1 MDVLVLLA
9 GFAVPWALGAAVLG
23 MLPGD
28 RGAGSG
34 AWLAGCAWFVGV
46 FLLAAW
52 IRLIDLAGL
61 PLGITAIGLPLLAVT
76 GGLLG
81 FALWRRTLRVSALR
95 PALQL
100 ATGREL
106 HGWLRIAWFALL
118 GWLALRFALLLIEVL
133 LRPLYPWD
141 AWTQWGT
148 KAKVWFELRSMSPF
162 VAAGQWLQ
170 APDASVYFDAAPHYP
185 ATVPLL
191 QLWSAL
197 LIGRWDDALVNL
209 PWWLTGVAFGLALYG
224 ALVQRG
230 FAPLPALTGTWL
242 VLSLPI
248 LNVHV
253 ALAGY
258 ADLAMASYF
267 TLAVL
272 ATHRW
277 IETRCWPDAA
287 LALLLAAACVTIKN
301 PGKVWVLMLL
311 PGLIV
316 ALAPR
321 YGFRIV
327 GAGFALAVLSVI
339 VLARTQI
346 RLLGYTLQE
355 EFRMP
360 WSSLA
365 DAYLLFGNWNLLWYG
380 VLATVLVGWRQ
391 VLAREIAPLTVT
403 VAGGVLFL
411 LFGFAFTNAGAWV
424 EDQSTVNRAT
434 LHLAPLALIWTM
446 LVVRAWLAKPD
457 PVIATSSAA

>member
-9 GFAVPWALGAAVLG
+9 GFAVPWTLGAALLT

-34 AWLAGCAWFVGV
+34 AWLAGCAWFVGA
-46 FLLAAW
+46 FLLTVW
-52 IRLIDLAGL
+52 IRLIDLAGFS
-61 PLGITAIGLPLLAVT
+61 LGITAIGLPLLAAT
-76 GGLLG
+76 GVLLG

-95 PALQL
+95 PSLQL
-100 ATGREL
+100 LVGREL
-106 HGWLRIAWFALL
+106 HGWLRIAWLALL
-118 GWLALRFALLLIEVL
+118 AWLAVRFALLLTEVL

-148 KAKVWFELRSMSPF
+148 KAKVWFELRSMAPF
-162 VAAGQWLQ
+162 VGAGQWLQ
-170 APDASVYFDAAPHYP
+170 APDATVYFDAAPHYP

-209 PWWLTGVAFGLALYG
+209 PWWLTGVALGLALYG

-272 ATHRW
+272 ATQRW
-277 IETRCWPDAA
+277 TQTRRWPDAA
-287 LALLLAAACVTIKN
+287 LALLLAAACVTVKN
-301 PGKVWVLMLL
+301 PGMVWVLVLL
-311 PGLIV
+311 PGLVV

-321 YGFRIV
+321 YGLRIV
-327 GAGFALAVLSVI
+327 GMGFALAVLLVI
-339 VLARTQI
+339 LLARTQI

-380 VLATVLVGWRQ
+380 VLAMVLLGWRQ

-434 LHLAPLALIWTM
+434 LHLAPLALIWMM
-446 LVVRAWLAKPD
+446 LVVRTWLAKSAPA
-457 PVIATSSAA
+457 IATSSAG